1 MNDAITTSY
10 KSCNMYKTHGSYLKD
25 MLTQQG
31 HYFSYLYEKTNDYAS
46 MTSTSKAAACNL
58 CLRLHLHHI
67 LPRIASVC
75 SHLLLTLR
83 LIDLC

>member
-31 HYFSYLYEKTNDYAS
+31 HYFSHLYEKTNDYAS
-46 MTSTSKAAACNL
+46 MTFSVNDLQKDYKKFSHKRTDCNN
-58 CLRLHLHHI
+58 
-67 LPRIASVC
+67 PYA
-75 SHLLLTLR
+75 
-83 LIDLC
+83 

>member
-31 HYFSYLYEKTNDYAS
+31 HYLKYLYEKTNDYAS
-46 MTSTSKAAACNL
+46 MTFSVNDLQKDYKKFSDKRTDCNN
-58 CLRLHLHHI
+58 
-67 LPRIASVC
+67 PYA
-75 SHLLLTLR
+75 
-83 LIDLC
+83 